1 MPLTAAQAKI
11 ISQIEAKILDKIND
25 AKTNGG
31 SFLQQKKT
39 VTVGGLPVA
48 IKAGGGASLGG
59 ALGSIISAVQAAG
72 DIASLVQNPVAGL
85 ESAVGSAVS
94 GVTGKLG
101 AITGQ
106 LTGGQLS
113 NITSAISAVSTKL
126 SDFQAHTANL
136 SGLSSAISDTV
147 PDLKKLQNV
156 GDSLKGLGSDS
167 TSGFLANTAS
177 ALKSGD
183 LLNTVKDK
191 LNVTVQDKM
200 DQILRLDASTLSGQT
215 AIATIVTDINTL
227 LNTQATVMDNV
238 VVTDTHN
245 FNEASNNLT
254 ASADVSSIA
263 DQYNDPESVTY
274 SMFVDL
280 GIAKESTLTAF
291 DSAITESSEEQQ

>member
-11 ISQIEAKILDKIND
+11 LAQIEAKILDKIND

-31 SFLQQKKT
+31 SFLQQVKT

-48 IKAGGGASLGG
+48 IKEGGGASLGG
-59 ALGSIISAVQAAG
+59 ALSSITAAVQAAG
-72 DIASLVQNPVAGL
+72 DIAALVQNPVAGL

-126 SDFQAHTANL
+126 ADFQAHTANL
-136 SGLSSAISDTV
+136 SGLSSAISDAV
-147 PDLKKLQNV
+147 PDFKKLQNV
-156 GDSLKGLGSDS
+156 GESLKGLGSDT

-191 LNVTVQDKM
+191 LKC
-200 DQILRLDASTLSGQT
+200 
-215 AIATIVTDINTL
+215 
-227 LNTQATVMDNV
+227 
-238 VVTDTHN
+238 
-245 FNEASNNLT
+245 FC
-254 ASADVSSIA
+254 
-263 DQYNDPESVTY
+263 
-274 SMFVDL
+274 
-280 GIAKESTLTAF
+280 
-291 DSAITESSEEQQ
+291 SE

>member
-11 ISQIEAKILDKIND
+11 LAQIEAKILDKIND

-31 SFLQQKKT
+31 SFLQQVKT

-48 IKAGGGASLGG
+48 IKEGGGASLGG
-59 ALGSIISAVQAAG
+59 ALSSITAAVQAAG
-72 DIASLVQNPVAGL
+72 DIAALVQNPVAGL
-85 ESAVGSAVS
+85 ESAVGGAVS
-94 GVTGKLG
+94 GVSGKLG
-101 AITGQ
+101 AIAGQ

-113 NITSAISAVSTKL
+113 NITSALSDVSTKL
-126 SDFQAHTANL
+126 ADFQAHTANL
-136 SGLSSAISDTV
+136 SGLSSAISDAV
-147 PDLKKLQNV
+147 PDFKKLQNV
-156 GDSLKGLGSDS
+156 GESLKGLGSDT

-191 LNVTVQDKM
+191 LSVSVQSKM
-200 DQILRLDASTLSGQT
+200 DQILKLDANTMAGQT
-215 AIATIVTDINTL
+215 AIATIVTDINSL
-227 LNTQATVMDNV
+227 LNTQANVMNDV

-254 ASADVSSIA
+254 ASADVTSLA
-263 DQYNDPESVTY
+263 DQYNDPASVTY

-280 GIAKESTLTAF
+280 GVAKSSTL
-291 DSAITESSEEQQ
+291 DSFNVAISSSESSVT